1 MKKTAVRIFTVL
13 LFSIGVL
20 TGAALLFAATWADVE
35 SVFYGF
41 DRFGNKATSAMHCP
55 VIMAEDESG
64 EIVVRYKN
72 KTDQP
77 IRPSLR
83 LQISSRSL
91 FREESARMSLNPGES
106 ETLRWEVTRGDLAIE
121 RFIFVKLFSFASYP
135 QRDIEQTCGILV
147 LDLHGFTGSQVLVGT
162 ISISLVGMLSGC
174 ALWSLVNRP
183 MRDRALDASR
193 AMVTLTVT
201 VSLGIATVLLAS
213 WPLGIMLSAL
223 SLLLTGVILGFF
235 IQSAKP

>member
-20 TGAALLFAATWADVE
+20 TGLALLFAATWADVE

-41 DRFGNKATSAMHCP
+41 DRFGNKATSSMHCP
-55 VIMAEDESG
+55 VIMAEDEGG
-64 EIVVRYKN
+64 EIIVRYKN

-83 LQISSRSL
+83 LQVSSRSL
-91 FREESARMSLNPGES
+91 FREESAQLSLKPGDS
-106 ETLRWEVTRGDLAIE
+106 ETIRWEVTKKDLAID
-121 RFIFVKLFSFASYP
+121 RFIFAKLFSFASYP

-147 LDLHGFTGSQVLVGT
+147 LDLHGFTGKQVLITT
-162 ISISLVGMLSGC
+162 ISVSLVGMLSGC
-174 ALWSLVNRP
+174 ALWYLVHRP
-183 MRDRALDASR
+183 LRDRALDASW

-201 VSLGIATVLLAS
+201 VGLGIATVLVAS